1 MPWWLWIL
9 AGLALIVLETVTPGG
24 FFAAF
29 FALAAVI
36 VGILTWLGLAGPDW
50 MQWLLFSVLSV
61 MGVVLFR
68 KPLMKAMN
76 LGGPG
81 KAVDALTAEGAL
93 VVEEVPAEG
102 VGKAEL
108 RGSSWSAR
116 SATGAAL
123 LKGQRCRVDRVEGL
137 TLWLRPE

>member
-9 AGLALIVLETVTPGG
+9 AGLAMIVLETVTPGG
-24 FFAAF
+24 FFAVF
-29 FALAAVI
+29 FAISAVL
-36 VGILTWLGLAGPDW
+36 VGALVKLGWAGPEW
-50 MQWLLFSVLSV
+50 VQWLLFSVLSV
-61 MGVVLFR
+61 LGVVVFR

-81 KAVDALTAEGAL
+81 KAVDALTSEGAL
-93 VVEEVPAEG
+93 VVEEVPADG

-108 RGSSWSAR
+108 RGSAWSAR
-116 SATGAAL
+116 SATGEAL
-123 LKGQRCRVDRVEGL
+123 PKGQRCRVDRVEGL

>member
-29 FALAAVI
+29 FALAAVL

-61 MGVVLFR
+61 VGVVLFR

-81 KAVDALTAEGAL
+81 KAVDVLTAEGAL

>member
-29 FALAAVI
+29 FALAAVV
-36 VGILTWLGLAGPDW
+36 VGILTWLGFAGPDW

>member
-36 VGILTWLGLAGPDW
+36 VGLLTWLGLAGPDW

-61 MGVVLFR
+61 LGVAVFR
-68 KPLMKAMN
+68 KPLMKMMHLA
-76 LGGPG
+76 GPG
-81 KAVDALTAEGAL
+81 KAVDALTSEGAL
-93 VVEEVPAEG
+93 VVEDVPASG

-116 SATGAAL
+116 SATGQAL
-123 LKGQRCRVDRVEGL
+123 AKGQRCRVDRVEGL

>member
-36 VGILTWLGLAGPDW
+36 VGVLTGLGLAGPDW
-50 MQWLLFSVLSV
+50 MQWLLFSALSIL
-61 MGVVLFR
+61 GVVVFR

-81 KAVDALTAEGAL
+81 KPVDVLTAEGAL
-93 VVEEVPAEG
+93 VVEDVPAEG